1 MGATNISGQQSRIQ
15 YLEKRLQ
22 ESNEENID
30 LMDRLKSAVSKL
42 NQFDNKQKNMRTSA
56 VQVDSLIND

>member
-30 LMDRLKSAVSKL
+30 LMDRLKTAVSKL
-42 NQFDNKQKNMRTSA
+42 NQFDNKQKNMKTSS
-56 VQVDSLIND
+56 VQVASLVN